1 MRVVRK
7 TFVGTLRAAVVAAG
21 ALLAM
26 QGASAPAQ
34 AQGLFDFL
42 FGGGAFYAP
51 APQYAHPADASQSR
65 LDAERA
71 RIERARLREPR
82 IIDEPRKPGPHTPP
96 QELAGPLGKFL
107 MDSTLRRGDV
117 VATQNGLMVFRGSGA
132 IPHRERD
139 FAPVSTAQGP
149 HRATLLALDKTL
161 RQEQPLFEAT
171 QVAVARPA
179 APAVLASAS
188 QAAVRR
194 PAR

>member
-1 MRVVRK
+1 
-7 TFVGTLRAAVVAAG
+7 LAAG
-21 ALLAM
+21 AILAM

-51 APQYAHPADASQSR
+51 APQYAHPAHARQSR

-71 RIERARLREPR
+71 RVQRARLREVR
-82 IIDEPRKPGPHTPP
+82 IIDEPRKPRPHTPP

-107 MDSTLRRGDV
+107 MDHTLRRGDV

-132 IPHRERD
+132 GPHRERD

-149 HRATLLALDKTL
+149 HRATLIALDKTL
-161 RQEQPLFEAT
+161 RQEQPLHEST
-171 QVAVARPA
+171 QVAVAPA
-179 APAVLASAS
+179 GAPAVGPALVASVS
-188 QAAVRR
+188 QSAVRR